1 MPDGIAFCPGCGRR
15 MIDAPSTV
23 GSTGFLKENVAGALA
38 YLTFIPALIFL
49 WIMPFKRNHFVR
61 FHSLQSIFFAIAIV
75 VAAVVMRILFA
86 VLAVIPAIGFLVGWL
101 AVILVALAWVITWLV
116 VMVKAL
122 QGELFKLPWIGHMAE
137 RG

>member
-1 MPDGIAFCPGCGRR
+1 
-15 MIDAPSTV
+15 MIDAPSAV

-61 FHSLQSIFFAIAIV
+61 FHSLQSIFFAIAV
-75 VAAVVMRILFA
+75 VIAAAIMRIVFA
-86 VLAVIPAIGFLVGWL
+86 ILALIPAIGFLVGWL
-101 AVILVALAWVITWLV
+101 TVILIALAWVITWVV

-122 QGELFKLPWIGHMAE
+122 QGELFKLPLIGHMAE
-137 RG
+137 R

>member
-1 MPDGIAFCPGCGRR
+1 
-15 MIDAPSTV
+15 MIDTPSAV

-49 WIMPFKRNHFVR
+49 WVMPFKRNHFVR
-61 FHSLQSIFFAIAIV
+61 FHSLQSIFFAIAV
-75 VAAVVMRILFA
+75 VIAAVMRLVFE
-86 VLAVIPAIGFLVGWL
+86 VLALIPAIGFLVGWL
-101 AVILVALAWVITWLV
+101 AVILVALAWVITWV
-116 VMVKAL
+116 VAMVKAL

>member
-1 MPDGIAFCPGCGRR
+1 
-15 MIDAPSTV
+15 MIDAPSAV

-61 FHSLQSIFFAIAIV
+61 FHSLQSIFFAIAV
-75 VAAVVMRILFA
+75 VIAAAIMRIVFA
-86 VLAVIPAIGFLVGWL
+86 ILALIPAIGFLVGWL
-101 AVILVALAWVITWLV
+101 AVILIALASVITWVV

-122 QGELFKLPWIGHMAE
+122 QGELFKLPLIGHMAE
-137 RG
+137 R